1 MLELLVCRIKDR
13 LFKDQRKL
21 WGLKRY
27 KDKDTK
33 DTNNTKVLEQ
43 RRSTR
48 VPGDS
53 DRSKYKI
60 ENMTKTKK

>member
-1 MLELLVCRIKDR
+1 MLELLVN
-13 LFKDQRKL
+13 DQRKI

-27 KDKDTK
+27 KGKDTK
-33 DTNNTKVLEQ
+33 DTKNTKVLEQ

-48 VPGDS
+48 VSGDS

-60 ENMTKTKK
+60 ENMTQTKK

>member
-1 MLELLVCRIKDR
+1 MIKE
-13 LFKDQRKL
+13 KI

-27 KDKDTK
+27 KGKDTK
-33 DTNNTKVLEQ
+33 DTKNTKVLEQ

-48 VPGDS
+48 VSGDS

-60 ENMTKTKK
+60 ENMTQTKK